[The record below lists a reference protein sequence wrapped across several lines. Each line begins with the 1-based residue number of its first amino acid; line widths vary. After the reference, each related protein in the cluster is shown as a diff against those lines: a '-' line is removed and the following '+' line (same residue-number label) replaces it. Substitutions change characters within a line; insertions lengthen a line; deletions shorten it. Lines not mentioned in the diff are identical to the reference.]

1 MRGPYCTPL
10 PALVA
15 STHTLFNQVVS
26 SGPVD
31 SYRWLVVCR
40 ELDRALCAANPRW
53 FPIEGEEA
61 TVVGSF
67 IDLRPDD
74 AVAPHYRDPFVV
86 YLMRGAEMWRL
97 ACQVLGKAD
106 GYNKGRSVPFN
117 GPVELN
123 VVPWVAGDL
132 GSTVGTATGAAL
144 AFQHEASD
152 RVCVCTFGDGTANR
166 GDVHEALNLAA
177 CWRLPIVYVCQN
189 NGWAI
194 SQPVGSYL
202 AGSMAARAAGYGIPG
217 ASVDGNDLDAV
228 RQCVA
233 EAVARAR
240 AGGGP
245 SLIEAGT
252 WRWRGHWAADEQA
265 YRDQSPAPADV
276 EDPLDLYAHRLLMR
290 GSATLADLQR
300 VHAEVE
306 AEVCAAMARAA
317 EAPDAGADQLGLE
330 DVYA

>member
-1 MRGPYCTPL
+1 M
-10 PALVA
+10 
-15 STHTLFNQVVS
+15 
-26 SGPVD
+26 
-31 SYRWLVVCR
+31 VCR

-67 IDLRPDD
+67 VDLRADD

-97 ACQVLGKAD
+97 AAQVLGKRD

-132 GSTVGTATGAAL
+132 GSTLGTATGAAL
-144 AFQHEASD
+144 AFQQEGSD
-152 RVCVCTFGDGTANR
+152 RVCVCSFGDGTANR

-194 SQPVGSYL
+194 SQPVESYL
-202 AGSMAARAAGYGIPG
+202 AGSIARRADGYGMPG
-217 ASVDGNDLDAV
+217 ACVDGNDVEAVRGAVGDAV
-228 RQCVA
+228 G
-233 EAVARAR
+233 RAR
-240 AGGGP
+240 RGQGP
-245 SLIEAGT
+245 SLIEART
-252 WRWRGHWAADEQA
+252 WRWRGHWAGDDQQYRPAFDE
-265 YRDQSPAPADV
+265 PAAV
-276 EDPLDLYAHRLLMR
+276 EDPLDLYAYRLLAA
-290 GSATLADLQR
+290 GTLRLEDLEA
-300 VHAEVE
+300 VHSTVEQEVL
-306 AEVCAAMARAA
+306 AAMEKAA
-317 EAPDAGADQLGLE
+317 ACPDPSAEDLGLE

>member
-1 MRGPYCTPL
+1 M
-10 PALVA
+10 
-15 STHTLFNQVVS
+15 
-26 SGPVD
+26 
-31 SYRWLVVCR
+31 VVCR
-40 ELDRALCAANPRW
+40 ELDRVLCAANPRW

-86 YLMRGAEMWRL
+86 YLMRGAEVWRL
-97 ACQVLGKAD
+97 ACQVLGKAG

-132 GSTVGTATGAAL
+132 GTTLGTATGAAL
-144 AFQHEASD
+144 AFQQEGSD
-152 RVCVCTFGDGTANR
+152 RVCVCSFGDGTANR

-194 SQPVGSYL
+194 SQPAAAYL
-202 AGSMAARAAGYGIPG
+202 AGTIADRAVGYGIPG
-217 ASVDGNDLDAV
+217 MCVDGNDIEAV
-228 RQCVA
+228 RAVMS

-240 AGGGP
+240 GGAGP
-245 SLIEAGT
+245 SLIEART
-252 WRWRGHWAADEQA
+252 WRWRGHWAADDQT
-265 YRDQSPAPADV
+265 YRLETAEPPDV
-276 EDPLDLYAHRLLMR
+276 EDPLDLYAYRLLES
-290 GSATLADLQR
+290 GVATEVGLSEMHADVEQ
-300 VHAEVE
+300 EV
-306 AEVCAAMARAA
+306 RAA
-317 EAPDAGADQLGLE
+317 IERAREAPEAGANEVGFE